1 MPLRLSDIPAEGLT
15 LEYQHN
21 PELLAPL
28 GEGVR
33 LPNPPEV
40 RLTIT
45 PEGDRYLIQGQVS
58 ALVIVECAR
67 CLAPISLWVDA
78 PCLLDAVP
86 LSHAA
91 GEDET
96 GALGRGDLDVTFYS
110 GDALDLDGLVRDQLV
125 LQLPM
130 HPLCRDACLG
140 LCPSCGINRNEQVC
154 DCPSPDAPDGRFE
167 VLRSVAEPRG
177 KRMSGKPKRS
187 ERN

>member
-15 LEYQHN
+15 LEYQHS

-28 GEGVR
+28 EEGVR

-45 PEGDRYLIQGQVS
+45 PEGDRYLIQGSVS

-67 CLAPISLWVDA
+67 CLAPINLWVDA
-78 PCLLDAVP
+78 PCSVDAVP
-86 LSHAA
+86 LSRAA
-91 GEDET
+91 GEDAT

-110 GDALDLDGLVRDQLV
+110 GDVLDVDGLVRDQLM

-130 HPLCRDACLG
+130 HPLCRDTCLG
-140 LCPSCGINRNEQVC
+140 LCPSCGVNRNEQAC
-154 DCPSPDAPDGRFE
+154 ACASSDAPDPRFDI
-167 VLRSVAEPRG
+167 LRTVATSPG
-177 KRMSGKPKRS
+177 KRLSSKPN
-187 ERN
+187 E